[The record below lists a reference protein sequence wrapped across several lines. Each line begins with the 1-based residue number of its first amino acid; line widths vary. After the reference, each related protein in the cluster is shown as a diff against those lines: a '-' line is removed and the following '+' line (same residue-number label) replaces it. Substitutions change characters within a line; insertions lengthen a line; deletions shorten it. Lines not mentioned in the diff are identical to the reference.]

1 MFKTFKNQAIIPVI
15 LTSVVLSITACNDEN
30 YRQSTAETTVPE
42 HIKIGVVPGPYKDLL
57 KNHLS
62 AVVESKGHHLD
73 FVEFSDWVQPDSAL
87 DAGEIDANLFQ
98 HSIYLKAIVENQG
111 LSLDEVVN
119 VPTLGLF
126 AFSERAKTLD
136 DLKQG
141 ALVALPNDAV
151 NLSRALRFARDA
163 GIITLKEDKDD
174 LKASI
179 ADIDKNTKN
188 LNFIPMEAA
197 QLPRSLDSVDLA
209 LVPGNYAFE
218 AKLPFDKA
226 LAKENVAEPIKLVVT
241 VQKDRVNTVGAFLKE
256 AVTSKE
262 FTASVNADPL
272 YRDFAK
278 PKWWPNN

>member
-1 MFKTFKNQAIIPVI
+1 MSKFSKKNI
-15 LTSVVLSITACNDEN
+15 LLTVFSAFLAFSLTACNDDGN
-30 YRQSTAETTVPE
+30 KSAKADTVPE

-57 KNHLS
+57 KNHLTK
-62 AVVESKGHHLD
+62 VVESKGHKLD

-111 LSLDEVVN
+111 LKLDEVIN

-126 AFSERAKTLD
+126 AFSDKVKSLD
-136 DLKQG
+136 DLKDG

-163 GIITLKEDKDD
+163 GIITLKADKDD

-179 ADIDKNTKN
+179 ADIDKNPKH
-188 LNFIPMEAA
+188 LNFVPMEAA
-197 QLPRSLDSVDLA
+197 QLPRSLDSTDLA
-209 LVPGNYAFE
+209 LVPGNYAYE

-226 LAKENVAEPIKLVVT
+226 LAKEKVSEPIKLVVT
-241 VQKDRVNTVGAFLKE
+241 VQSDRVNTVGAFLKD
-256 AVTSKE
+256 AVASRE
-262 FTASVNADPL
+262 FTSSVNADPL

-278 PKWWPNN
+278 PQWWPAN

>member
-1 MFKTFKNQAIIPVI
+1 MSKLLNNKI
-15 LTSVVLSITACNDEN
+15 LLTVLSGFFALSLSACND
-30 YRQSTAETTVPE
+30 QGSATAKADTVPE

-57 KNHLS
+57 KNHLTK
-62 AVVESKGHHLD
+62 VIESRGHKLD

-111 LSLDEVVN
+111 LKLDEVIN

-126 AFSERAKTLD
+126 AFSDKVKSLD
-136 DLKQG
+136 NLPEE

-163 GIITLKEDKDD
+163 GIITLKADKDD

-179 ADIDKNTKN
+179 ADIDHNPKH
-188 LNFIPMEAA
+188 LNFVPMEAA
-197 QLPRSLDSVDLA
+197 QLPRSLDSADLA
-209 LVPGNYAFE
+209 LVPGNYAYE

-226 LAKENVAEPIKLVVT
+226 LAKEKVSEPIKLVVT
-241 VQKDRVNTVGAFLKE
+241 VQSKRKGTVGAFLKE
-256 AVTSKE
+256 AVESKE
-262 FTASVNADPL
+262 FTSSVNADPL

-278 PKWWPNN
+278 PKWWPEN